1 MDSYEWLKNALYH
14 CGTFLLDL
22 SEEEIGYHLFEEF
35 DGDSISVLN
44 EDFLTRLLSSGR
56 ISREIVDMSLE
67 LSSKF
72 RALENTELWHVKSVK
87 ENQKWFEILALSD
100 QIQAMLT

>member
-1 MDSYEWLKNALYH
+1 MENYEIFKDTLVN
-14 CGTFLLDL
+14 CGIFLLDL
-22 SEEEIGYHLFEEF
+22 HDEDIVYHLFEEF
-35 DGDSISVLN
+35 DGDSISFLN
-44 EDFLTRLLSSGR
+44 EIFLTQLLSSGR
-56 ISREIVDMSLE
+56 ISRKIVDMSLE

-72 RALENTELWHVKSVK
+72 RALENTELWNVKSVK